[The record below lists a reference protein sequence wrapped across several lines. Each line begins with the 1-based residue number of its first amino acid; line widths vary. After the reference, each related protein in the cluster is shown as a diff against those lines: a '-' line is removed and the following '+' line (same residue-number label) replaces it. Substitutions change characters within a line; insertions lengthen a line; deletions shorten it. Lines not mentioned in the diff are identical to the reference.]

1 MLIIYPQHNNKLA
14 VIIPCTGLAAAL
26 RDVPANVQ
34 YKIVDK
40 LDIINEFF
48 DAYEYIHGSGAVLN
62 IEKAKDLK
70 RNQFRQARKPM
81 LEQLD
86 VQYMRAVESSNTAL
100 KKSIA
105 AKKQQLRDVTSI
117 DLPDDADELANFW
130 PDVLKGA

>member
-1 MLIIYPQHNNKLA
+1 MIVIYPQHNNKLA

-117 DLPDDADELANFW
+117 DLPDDADELVNFW

>member
-1 MLIIYPQHNNKLA
+1 MIILHPQQDNKLA
-14 VIIPCTGLAAAL
+14 VTVPCVSLELAIAAL
-26 RDVPANVQ
+26 PTNT
-34 YKIVDK
+34 YKFVET
-40 LDIINEFF
+40 LDINNDFF
-48 DAYEYIHGSGAVLN
+48 DAYEFDQNKGAVLN
-62 IEKAKDLK
+62 IEKAKDIK

-117 DLPDDADELANFW
+117 DLPNDADELAKFW
-130 PDVLKGA
+130 PDVLKDA